1 MGSSSL
7 LAINMRFLIV
17 ISLTVSQISAQHGG
31 MGSGMGGMAGMG
43 SYGYGGMSGMGGMS
57 GYGGMGGMGGYGGI
71 GNGIGG
77 MGNGMDGMGNGL
89 GGMEGECCPMKKI
102 WGSMNPKMDG
112 VYVNVGKLPWS
123 SLPYRCNS
131 PCVFERKG
139 GMDSMQYCF
148 ADSMYSQ
155 SECQAL
161 GEGEESVDMGEGSE
175 SPVNMGPGSGMG
187 SENPVNMGS
196 GSGSGSRSGS
206 GSGSG
211 SV

>member
-7 LAINMRFLIV
+7 LAINMRFLIF
-17 ISLTVSQISAQHGG
+17 ISLTVSQISAQNGG

-43 SYGYGGMSGMGGMS
+43 SYGYGGMSGMGGMG
-57 GYGGMGGMGGYGGI
+57 GYGGM

-77 MGNGMDGMGNGL
+77 MGNGM
-89 GGMEGECCPMKKI
+89 GGMDGECCPMKKI

-155 SECQAL
+155 SECEAV
-161 GEGEESVDMGEGSE
+161 GEGEEPVDMGEGSE

-187 SENPVNMGS
+187 SEDPVNMGS
-196 GSGSGSRSGS
+196 GSGNGSGS

-211 SV
+211 

>member
-7 LAINMRFLIV
+7 LTINMRFLIL

-43 SYGYGGMSGMGGMS
+43 SYGYGGMGGMGGMS
-57 GYGGMGGMGGYGGI
+57 GYGGMGGMGGYGGM
-71 GNGIGG
+71 GNGMGG
-77 MGNGMDGMGNGL
+77 MGNGMD
-89 GGMEGECCPMKKI
+89 GMEGECCPMKKI

-112 VYVNVGKLPWS
+112 VYVNVGKLPFS

-131 PCVFERKG
+131 PCVFERKDG
-139 GMDSMQYCF
+139 KDSMQYCF

-161 GEGEESVDMGEGSE
+161 GEGSE

-187 SENPVNMGS
+187 SENPVDMGS
-196 GSGSGSRSGS
+196 GSGSGS
-206 GSGSG
+206 
-211 SV
+211 

>member
-1 MGSSSL
+1 MGSNSL
-7 LAINMRFLIV
+7 IAINMRILIV

-43 SYGYGGMSGMGGMS
+43 SYGYGGM
-57 GYGGMGGMGGYGGI
+57 
-71 GNGIGG
+71 
-77 MGNGMDGMGNGL
+77 NGL
-89 GGMEGECCPMKKI
+89 GGMDGECCPMKKI

-148 ADSMYSQ
+148 TDSMYSQ

-161 GEGEESVDMGEGSE
+161 GEGEEPVDMGEGSE

-187 SENPVNMGS
+187 SENPVDMGSGSGNGS
-196 GSGSGSRSGS
+196 GSGSGRVYGMKFE
-206 GSGSG
+206 
-211 SV
+211 

>member
-43 SYGYGGMSGMGGMS
+43 SYGYGGMGGMGGMS
-57 GYGGMGGMGGYGGI
+57 GYGGMGGMGGYGG
-71 GNGIGG
+71 
-77 MGNGMDGMGNGL
+77 MGN
-89 GGMEGECCPMKKI
+89 GMEGECCPMKKI
-102 WGSMNPKMDG
+102 WGSLNPKMDG

-148 ADSMYSQ
+148 ADSMHSQ
-155 SECQAL
+155 SECEAL
-161 GEGEESVDMGEGSE
+161 GEGEEPVDMGEGSE

-187 SENPVNMGS
+187 SENPVDMGSGSGNGS
-196 GSGSGSRSGS
+196 GSGSGSG
-206 GSGSG
+206 
-211 SV
+211 

>member
-43 SYGYGGMSGMGGMS
+43 SYGYGGMGGMGGMS
-57 GYGGMGGMGGYGGI
+57 GYGGMGGMG
-71 GNGIGG
+71 
-77 MGNGMDGMGNGL
+77 NGMDGMGNGM

-102 WGSMNPKMDG
+102 WGSLNPKMDG
-112 VYVNVGKLPWS
+112 VYVNAGKLPWS

-139 GMDSMQYCF
+139 GMD
-148 ADSMYSQ
+148 
-155 SECQAL
+155 
-161 GEGEESVDMGEGSE
+161 
-175 SPVNMGPGSGMG
+175 
-187 SENPVNMGS
+187 
-196 GSGSGSRSGS
+196 
-206 GSGSG
+206 
-211 SV
+211 